1 MRWNELSLTGWG
13 RNCTAEVLA
22 GRPERPR
29 DAAAALS
36 EAGDGGIVAYGAGRS
51 YGDAALNDGGH
62 VVLTERLDRIL
73 AFDQQSGEVVVEPGV
88 TFRDLL
94 EVFLPR
100 GFLVPV
106 SPGTAFATVGG
117 AVAQDVHGKNHD
129 AVGSFGDHVQWL
141 DLLLPTGETQRV
153 SPSRDK
159 EIFEATVGGIGLTGV
174 ILAVAFRLL
183 PVPGNVVRRAER
195 RVACLDDLL
204 TAFTE
209 VPRGSRSEMA
219 YSVAWI
225 DGLARG
231 RSLGRGVLETAAPAE
246 ASLRPARAKTRR
258 LPVDLPGFLLN
269 GASVRVF
276 NEIYYRRVPATGREA
291 LVPYED
297 FLYPL
302 DSITDWHR
310 LYGKQGFYQFQ
321 CVLPPDSAEAGLP
334 RLLEAVSS
342 SRRASFLAVLKTL
355 GGTGRGCLSFPMK
368 GFTLA
373 LDFPRRPGVEDLLD
387 RLERLTLDHGGR
399 IYLAKDSRL
408 SAAGFAA
415 MYPRLGEFRETLA
428 KVDPRGRMVSGMARR
443 LCIRE
448 AAV

>member
-1 MRWNELSLTGWG
+1 MRWNEVSLTGWG
-13 RNCTAEVLA
+13 RNCSAAVLA

-29 DAAAALS
+29 DVACALR
-36 EAGDGGIVAYGAGRS
+36 EAGKGGIVAHGAGRS

-73 AFDQQSGEVVVEPGV
+73 AFDPQSGELVVEPGV

-94 EVFLPR
+94 DVFLPR

-117 AVAQDVHGKNHD
+117 AVAQDVHGKNHE
-129 AVGSFGDHVQWL
+129 AAGSFGDHVQWL
-141 DLLLPTGETQRV
+141 DLLLPTGEVRRV
-153 SPSRDK
+153 SPNDGRDV
-159 EIFEATVGGIGLTGV
+159 FEATIGGIGLTGV
-174 ILAVAFRLL
+174 ILAIAFRLL
-183 PVPGNVVRRAER
+183 PVPSNAVRRRESRAANLDALLAAFAE
-195 RVACLDDLL
+195 A
-204 TAFTE
+204 
-209 VPRGSRSEMA
+209 PGGGPGEMA

-231 RSLGRGVLETAAPAE
+231 GSLGRGVLETAVPAE
-246 ASLRPARAKTRR
+246 TAARPSPERVRR
-258 LPVDLPGFLLN
+258 LPVDLPGALLN
-269 GASVRVF
+269 GASVAIF
-276 NEIYYRRVPATGREA
+276 NEIYYRRVPPGGREA
-291 LVPYED
+291 LVPYD
-297 FLYPL
+297 SFLYPL
-302 DSITDWHR
+302 DGIADWNR
-310 LYGKQGFYQFQ
+310 LYGKRGFYQFQ

-334 RLLEAVSS
+334 RLLEAVSA
-342 SRRASFLAVLKTL
+342 SRRASFLAVLKAL
-355 GGTGRGCLSFPMK
+355 GGAGRGCLSFPMK

-373 LDFPRRPGVEDLLD
+373 LDFPRRPGVEELLD

-428 KVDPRGRMVSGMARR
+428 RIDPEGRMVSGMARR
-443 LCIRE
+443 LGIRGG
-448 AAV
+448 AQ